1 MNVQFAVK
9 KNGTSG
15 ENDIYILEVNPRASR
30 TVPFVAKATNVP
42 VAKLAARIM
51 AGEKLKTFKDA
62 GLLHGM
68 RDNHVAV
75 KAPVFPFSRFAGVDV
90 LLGPEMKSTGEVMG
104 IDRNVAQAF
113 AKSQLGASMKLP
125 KHGTVFISVHDADK
139 DAITGLA
146 RDLLQMDFKIIATGG
161 TCTHL
166 TRAGLAVTRVNKVSE
181 GQPHIVD
188 SIINRDVDLIIN
200 TTLTRQSLTDGVEIR
215 RTGLMHKVPY
225 YTNMAAA
232 TAAVQ
237 AIRSIRARDFHIAP
251 IQSYFDDAA

>member
-1 MNVQFAVK
+1 
-9 KNGTSG
+9 
-15 ENDIYILEVNPRASR
+15 RASR

-42 VAKLAARIM
+42 VAKMAARIM
-51 AGEKLKTFKDA
+51 AGEKLAALRAEGMLK
-62 GLLHGM
+62 GM
-68 RDNHVAV
+68 RDDHVAV
-75 KAPVFPFSRFAGVDV
+75 KAPVFPFSRFPGVDV
-90 LLGPEMKSTGEVMG
+90 VLGPEMKSTGEVMG

-125 KHGTVFISVHDADK
+125 KTGTVFLSVHGGDK
-139 DAITGLA
+139 DALVPLA
-146 RDLLQMDFKIIATGG
+146 RDLLEMGFKLIATGG
-161 TCTHL
+161 TATHL
-166 TRAGLAVTRVNKVSE
+166 AQAGIDVTRVNKLSE

-188 SIINRDVDLIIN
+188 SIINGDVDLIIN

-215 RTGLMHKVPY
+215 RCGLMHKVPY

-251 IQSYFDDAA
+251 IQSYFETQAA